1 MTDIPDR
8 KKAAPMITDTTKS
21 VRVRQA
27 LLLLAGALAL
37 ELLVAQN
44 ERQGPP

>member
-1 MTDIPDR
+1 
-8 KKAAPMITDTTKS
+8 MITDTAKS

-37 ELLVAQN
+37 ELLVT
-44 ERQGPP
+44 QGPCGSTGRR

>member
-1 MTDIPDR
+1 
-8 KKAAPMITDTTKS
+8 MITDTAKS

-37 ELLVAQN
+37 ELLVAQGSL
-44 ERQGPP
+44 RFIGRR